1 MLRPPD
7 TITSPLA
14 SRVAVWSTRAT
25 FMLPVLLNPPE
36 PAGAGAAGLTAPI
49 ANKLTKRSERFALNL
64 LLTDSEET
72 IASGTLLIVEVV
84 NNLAAGLLIGFIPV
98 RSQRRTLR
106 VAAQK

>member
-1 MLRPPD
+1 
-7 TITSPLA
+7 
-14 SRVAVWSTRAT
+14 
-25 FMLPVLLNPPE
+25 MLPVLLNPPE
-36 PAGAGAAGLTAPI
+36 PAGAGAAVLTAPI
-49 ANKLTKRSERFALNL
+49 ATKLNKRSERFALNL

-84 NNLAAGLLIGFIPV
+84 NDLAAGLLIGFIPV